1 VAALAAALLLGA
13 CGSTAPVPPPP
24 PVCPT
29 AMLLSGA
36 ERSAAYRSES
46 DRTPDG
52 LQHLAVLTD
61 LASDCRY
68 IADGVEV
75 DLAFNLIAERGP
87 AFEGGPVQL
96 AYFVATVDPQQ
107 QILAKQVFNS
117 EIDFPA
123 GQDTAGSAQQLT
135 LKIPSVSAE
144 GGASYDIYVGFQ
156 LDDAQMR
163 ARKQPLLP

>member
-1 VAALAAALLLGA
+1 MVTWAAALLLGA
-13 CGSTAPVPPPP
+13 CSSTAPVPPPP

-29 AMLLSGA
+29 ALLLSGA

-68 IADGVEV
+68 VEDGVEV

-87 AFEGGPVQL
+87 AFAVQL

-107 QILAKQVFNS
+107 QIVAKQVFNS

-123 GQDTAGSAQQLT
+123 GQDSAGSAQQLT
-135 LKIPSVSAE
+135 LKIPSVNAE
-144 GGASYDIYVGFQ
+144 GGAGYDIYVGFQ

-163 ARKQPLLP
+163 ARMQPLLP